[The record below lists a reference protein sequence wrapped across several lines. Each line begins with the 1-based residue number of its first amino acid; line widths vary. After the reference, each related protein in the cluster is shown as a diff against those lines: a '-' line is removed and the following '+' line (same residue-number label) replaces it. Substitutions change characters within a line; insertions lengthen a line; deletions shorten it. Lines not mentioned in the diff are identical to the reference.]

1 MFHYL
6 YLNFLDSI
14 PLLNLFQYITLRSIL
29 AGILSFLFVV
39 LFGKKFINFLTKK
52 NSVENINKYLNDNH
66 KKKTGTPNMGG
77 FLIGVSILISTL
89 LFSDL
94 SNPKIQILIW
104 TYILFAI
111 TGFIDDFTK
120 LRKGTGLKIQLK
132 FFIQIVLTFLI
143 SFLIIDQSQTFI
155 YQEETKNIN
164 NIILPFTKNIFDL
177 GVIYFVLM
185 MFIILGS
192 ANSVN
197 FTDGLDGLATG
208 SLIISFSAI
217 TIFTYIAGNSVYS
230 SYLYLPFI
238 SNVGEI
244 VVFISA
250 LIGSLLGFLWYNSN
264 PAQIFMGDTGSIPMG
279 ATLGLVAILIKQ
291 EFLLLII
298 GGIFVIEA
306 LSVITQ
312 IFSFRIFKKR
322 IFLIAP
328 IHHHFEKL
336 GIKES
341 KIVIRF
347 WIIGIIFSL
356 IAIATLKIR

>member
-6 YLNFLDSI
+6 YLNFIDSI
-14 PLLNLFQYITLRSIL
+14 PLLNLFQYITFRSIL
-29 AGILSFLFVV
+29 AGIISFLFVV
-39 LFGKKFINFLTKK
+39 LLGKKFINFLINKK
-52 NSVENINKYLNDNH
+52 SGETINKYLDENH
-66 KKKTGTPNMGG
+66 KKKTGTPKMGG
-77 FLIGVSILISTL
+77 LLIGVSILISTL
-89 LFSDL
+89 LLSDL
-94 SNPKIQILIW
+94 SNPKIQILIC
-104 TYILFAI
+104 TYTLFAI
-111 TGFIDDFTK
+111 TGFIDDFIK

-132 FFIQIVLTFLI
+132 FLIQILVTILI
-143 SFLIIDQSQTFI
+143 SWLIIEQSDSFT
-155 YQEETKNIN
+155 YQKETKNIN
-164 NIILPFTKNIFDL
+164 HIILPFTKNIFNL
-177 GVIYFVLM
+177 GSIYFVLM
-185 MFIILGS
+185 IFIILGS
-192 ANSVN
+192 SNSVN

-208 SLIISFSAI
+208 SLIISFSSI

-244 VVFISA
+244 VVFIAA

-298 GGIFVIEA
+298 GGVFVIEA
-306 LSVITQ
+306 ISVIIQ
-312 IFSFRIFKKR
+312 IFSFRMFNRR

-328 IHHHFEKL
+328 IHHHFENL

>member
-1 MFHYL
+1 M
-6 YLNFLDSI
+6 
-14 PLLNLFQYITLRSIL
+14 
-29 AGILSFLFVV
+29 
-39 LFGKKFINFLTKK
+39 
-52 NSVENINKYLNDNH
+52 
-66 KKKTGTPNMGG
+66 
-77 FLIGVSILISTL
+77 
-89 LFSDL
+89 
-94 SNPKIQILIW
+94 
-104 TYILFAI
+104 
-111 TGFIDDFTK
+111 
-120 LRKGTGLKIQLK
+120 
-132 FFIQIVLTFLI
+132 
-143 SFLIIDQSQTFI
+143 
-155 YQEETKNIN
+155 
-164 NIILPFTKNIFDL
+164 
-177 GVIYFVLM
+177 
-185 MFIILGS
+185 
-192 ANSVN
+192 
-197 FTDGLDGLATG
+197 
-208 SLIISFSAI
+208 
-217 TIFTYIAGNSVYS
+217 
-230 SYLYLPFI
+230 YLPFI